1 MIPEM
6 SFDGFLSS
14 MERRIVARLS
24 TPSRIQSFL
33 DGLPY
38 STETDYRCP
47 LRVLRERVAHCFDG
61 GLFAA
66 AALRRLGH
74 PPLILNMIPNS
85 RDDDHLLALYR
96 RDKHWGA
103 VAKSNF
109 VGLRFREPV
118 YRNVREL
125 VMSYFEQFYNV
136 NREKTLRRYTVP
148 LDLKVFDC
156 LNWMTCDDGLERI
169 ARRLDALRS
178 YPVLT
183 KGMLRRLSPVDF
195 RSYQSGLAGSDRAG
209 LYQPRR
215 SNISSPPPWLP
226 KK

>member
-1 MIPEM
+1 MLPEV

-14 MERRIVARLS
+14 TERRIMARL
-24 TPSRIQSFL
+24 TNPSRIQSYL

-38 STETDYRCP
+38 STETAYRCP
-47 LRVLRERVAHCFDG
+47 LRVLRERAAHCFDG
-61 GLFAA
+61 ALFAA
-66 AALRRLGH
+66 AALRHLGH
-74 PPLILNMIPNS
+74 PALILNMIPNA
-85 RDDDHLLALYR
+85 RDDEHLLALYR
-96 RDKHWGA
+96 RDGHWGA

-148 LDLKVFDC
+148 LNLKAFDC

-169 ARRLDALRS
+169 ARKLDTLRS

-183 KGMLRRLSPVDF
+183 KGMIRQLSPVDL
-195 RSYQSGLAGSDRAG
+195 RSYRSGLTDSERTG
-209 LYQPRR
+209 LYQPPRR
-215 SNISSPPPWLP
+215 DVE
-226 KK
+226 KA

>member
-1 MIPEM
+1 MLPEVL
-6 SFDGFLSS
+6 FDGLLSS
-14 MERRIVARLS
+14 AERRIMARLT

-47 LRVLRERVAHCFDG
+47 LRVLRERAAHCFDG

-66 AALRRLGH
+66 TALRHLGH
-74 PPLILNMIPNS
+74 PALILNMIPNA
-85 RDDDHLLALYR
+85 RDDEHLLALYR
-96 RDKHWGA
+96 RDGHWGA

-118 YRNVREL
+118 YRDVREL

-148 LDLKVFDC
+148 LDLKAFDC
-156 LNWMTCDDGLERI
+156 LNWMTRDDGLERI
-169 ARRLDALRS
+169 ARKLDALRS

-183 KGMLRRLSPVDF
+183 KGMIRRLSPVDL

-215 SNISSPPPWLP
+215 RNIDGAPRAKP
-226 KK
+226 K